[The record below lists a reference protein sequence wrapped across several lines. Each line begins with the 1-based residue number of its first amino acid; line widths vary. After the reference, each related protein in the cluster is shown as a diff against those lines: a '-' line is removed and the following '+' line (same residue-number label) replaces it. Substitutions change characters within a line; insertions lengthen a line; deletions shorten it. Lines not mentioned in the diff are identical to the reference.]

1 MNYPTKLLDEMWR
14 TVCKAR
20 DDYKCAVCTQ
30 TEYVNVHHIIGRQNY
45 GTRWLPENGVCL
57 CPTHHKFSRTDSA
70 HINPL
75 QFISSY
81 VTCQTEEF
89 LKERC
94 HDEKDAK
101 RYYDTLYS
109 SLLTYDTLIVMR
121 MLAKCD
127 RWWDRAIIDD
137 ERRAKRSAD
146 RAASKLARSASNNR
160 DGT

>member
-1 MNYPTKLLDEMWR
+1 MKYPTKLLDEMWR

-20 DDYKCAVCTQ
+20 DDYKCVACGQ

-45 GTRWLPENGVCL
+45 GTRWLPENGICL

-94 HDEKDAK
+94 RDEKDTDRDYSILVCELVGCDAPAAK
-101 RYYDTLYS
+101 
-109 SLLTYDTLIVMR
+109 R
-121 MLAKCD
+121 MLAKCN
-127 RWWDRAIIDD
+127 RWEARASADYQ
-137 ERRAKRSAD
+137 RRAKRSAD